1 MWSAHSDVCI
11 MLLLLTLNA
20 SRGVMAEDTVHGSW
34 WFYPEE
40 RDVPRSNG
48 LEVIGAG
55 FPRTGTLSLHF
66 ALNVLGYETYHMS
79 KVDTPAK
86 ADLWSSFYD
95 GEVTIE
101 QVAKQVY
108 EENGF
113 TAAVDAPTSTVWDK
127 LAQLYPKAKII
138 LTERNSPEEWFDST
152 SNTNLIPPFL
162 TKYVLFVFSPFGRS
176 FGRLVR
182 KLWPEALNLTPKD
195 RWVTLEDRNKAIES
209 YKENSV
215 AAVAF
220 GKKHGRDVLLFRV
233 EEGWDP
239 LCKFLSKPVPEVPF
253 PKTNS
258 RHAFQKNLQYQ
269 EVAVTVIVI
278 GAVILAIALLRR
290 FFLTRSSEKSHGAN
304 NNGKKH
310 K

>member
-1 MWSAHSDVCI
+1 
-11 MLLLLTLNA
+11 
-20 SRGVMAEDTVHGSW
+20 MAEDTVHGSW

-138 LTERNSPEEWFDST
+138 LTERNSPQ
-152 SNTNLIPPFL
+152 
-162 TKYVLFVFSPFGRS
+162 Y
-176 FGRLVR
+176 
-182 KLWPEALNLTPKD
+182 
-195 RWVTLEDRNKAIES
+195 
-209 YKENSV
+209 
-215 AAVAF
+215 
-220 GKKHGRDVLLFRV
+220 
-233 EEGWDP
+233 
-239 LCKFLSKPVPEVPF
+239 
-253 PKTNS
+253 
-258 RHAFQKNLQYQ
+258 LQYQ
-269 EVAVTVIVI
+269 SHPAVFDQIRSLCVFSVWAILWPFGPKTLAGGFEFDTQRPMGDI
-278 GAVILAIALLRR
+278 G
-290 FFLTRSSEKSHGAN
+290 GP
-304 NNGKKH
+304 
-310 K
+310 